1 MKILDWTISA
11 GALLMSVYTF
21 FKHDKKLK
29 DQEKRLNAIAI
40 QKYEEEEMLKRRAD
54 VKANIFKEGEKGKRI
69 LRIYNRGQANAR
81 NIRLNILSETDGLIL
96 FRFDEKLPYELLT
109 PYDKF
114 DLILFCTGEFVPTLK
129 IQLIWDDDYNDRFS
143 EQVLS
148 V

>member
-1 MKILDWTISA
+1 
-11 GALLMSVYTF
+11 MSVYTF

-40 QKYEEEEMLKRRAD
+40 QKHEEEEILKRSAD
-54 VKANIFKEGEKGKRI
+54 VKGNIIKEEKGRRV
-69 LRIYNRGQANAR
+69 LRIYNKGQANAR
-81 NIRLNILSETDGLIL
+81 NIRLNILSETEGLIL

-114 DLILFCTGEFVPTLK
+114 DLIFFCTEGFVPTLK
-129 IQLIWDDDYNDRFS
+129 IQLIWDDDYKDRFS

-148 V
+148 I